1 MTALSARYWFNLL
14 ENLICKLRILKKRIV
29 QTNISQKKPYSPPK
43 NIAIQSIQVSKWSKK
58 YFNLYALILK
68 APGKIIVY
76 SPATKRNCR

>member
-1 MTALSARYWFNLL
+1 MQITHIEEKNCSDKYLA
-14 ENLICKLRILKKRIV
+14 
-29 QTNISQKKPYSPPK
+29 KKPYSPPK